1 MQRTIMVFEKT
12 ICHCANLD
20 TQTSMSPS
28 SITTKDGNVLV
39 NLGSLFLNDAFAY
52 PHKVAYLLQFQVAV
66 AVVGRYPSSLPHDL
80 T

>member
-1 MQRTIMVFEKT
+1 MSFEKT
-12 ICHCANLD
+12 IRHCANLN

-39 NLGSLFLNDAFAY
+39 NLGPLFLDDALAY
-52 PHKVAYLLQFQVAV
+52 PHEVAYFLQFQMAV
-66 AVVGRYPSSLPHDL
+66 AVVRRYPSSLPHDL